1 MGSASASS
9 KTEWFVV
16 KLPSH
21 ITPAKGGFIRKK
33 YRRFLRKAY
42 RQNDKLSFKNKQ
54 LQRGNKRLQKRIE
67 GIKKD
72 KKTRRNE
79 TNDDTGD
86 DYVDEDTGNENDKR
100 KEAENG
106 GSNENAN
113 NDEPI
118 DDERDENAAYA
129 KQINLT
135 PKSKTQKEMREL
147 RLEENLIGTPK
158 RIRKKINLVKKK
170 ILAANTI
177 SAEVTPF
184 VVRKKTKNIRQ
195 HWKGISSKYRCS
207 NVMLR
212 YRMF

>member
-1 MGSASASS
+1 LGSASASS

-79 TNDDTGD
+79 TNDDT
-86 DYVDEDTGNENDKR
+86 R
-100 KEAENG
+100 
-106 GSNENAN
+106 
-113 NDEPI
+113 
-118 DDERDENAAYA
+118 
-129 KQINLT
+129 
-135 PKSKTQKEMREL
+135 
-147 RLEENLIGTPK
+147 
-158 RIRKKINLVKKK
+158 
-170 ILAANTI
+170 
-177 SAEVTPF
+177 
-184 VVRKKTKNIRQ
+184 
-195 HWKGISSKYRCS
+195 
-207 NVMLR
+207 
-212 YRMF
+212 